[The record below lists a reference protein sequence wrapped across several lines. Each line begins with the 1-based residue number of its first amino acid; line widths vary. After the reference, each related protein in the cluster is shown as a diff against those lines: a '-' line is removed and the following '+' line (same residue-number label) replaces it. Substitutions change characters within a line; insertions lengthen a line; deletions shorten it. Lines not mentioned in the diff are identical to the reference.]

1 MFTNGSLSSL
11 FACNKTHVQRASGS
25 VSSRQNILIDRK
37 DATLEVLSK
46 SKTVVA
52 LSTRTACLVIFK
64 HGNKK
69 LPKFV
74 YPDDEESQQ
83 KIPVIAKLFELACL
97 VANF

>member
-1 MFTNGSLSSL
+1 MGRLARSSL
-11 FACNKTHVQRASGS
+11 ATKLMCREHLAQFRVEK
-25 VSSRQNILIDRK
+25 NILIDRK

-52 LSTRTACLVIFK
+52 LSTRTAFLVIFK

>member
-1 MFTNGSLSSL
+1 MGRLARSSL
-11 FACNKTHVQRASGS
+11 ATKLMCKEHLAQFRVEK
-25 VSSRQNILIDRK
+25 NILVDRI

-74 YPDDEESQQ
+74 YHDEESRQ
-83 KIPVIAKLFELACL
+83 KIPVIAKRFELACL